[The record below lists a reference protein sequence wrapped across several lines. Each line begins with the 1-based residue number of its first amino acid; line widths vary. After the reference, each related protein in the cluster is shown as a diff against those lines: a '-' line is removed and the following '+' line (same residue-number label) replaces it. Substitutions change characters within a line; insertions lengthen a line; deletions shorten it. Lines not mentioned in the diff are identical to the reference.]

1 MVKYW
6 NSNRSIFPFFR
17 SSLKGFTLIELI
29 MVIMIIGILFMAF
42 RSYFEIKDRNSLY
55 GQACIETIYGQ
66 LNNFLHAGLSSKSI
80 YNWTTTVYPDKY
92 IIRFQPLDQLIELR
106 YISGTNEE
114 IYSSIV
120 VTGNNLNYC
129 SSNSYIMKIT
139 WDTYDL
145 WINKGLKE
153 NDAMQF
159 FYISGGTNIVSTWAN
174 SFLLCN
180 TDWNRCKTM
189 ARFESDTRTISLKK
203 QICLNFSGND
213 CIEWDN

>member
-1 MVKYW
+1 
-6 NSNRSIFPFFR
+6 
-17 SSLKGFTLIELI
+17 
-29 MVIMIIGILFMAF
+29 MAF
-42 RSYFEIKDRNSLY
+42 RSYFEIRDRNWLY
-55 GQACIETIYGQ
+55 GQACIETIYGE

-80 YNWTTTVYPDKY
+80 YDWTKTVYPDKY
-92 IIRFQPLDQLIELR
+92 IIRFQPLYQLIELK
-106 YISGTNEE
+106 YISGGNEE
-114 IYSSIV
+114 TYSSIV

-129 SSNSYIMKIT
+129 TSNSYIIKIT

-159 FYISGGTNIVSTWAN
+159 FYLSGKDADGKDFLNVWKN

-203 QICLNFSGND
+203 QICLSFSGND

>member
-1 MVKYW
+1 
-6 NSNRSIFPFFR
+6 
-17 SSLKGFTLIELI
+17 
-29 MVIMIIGILFMAF
+29 MIIGILFMAF
-42 RSYFEIKDRNSLY
+42 RWYFEIRDRNSLY

-80 YNWTTTVYPDKY
+80 YDWTTTVYPDKY
-92 IIRFQPLDQLIELR
+92 IIRFQPLNQLIELK
-106 YISGTNEE
+106 YISGGIEE
-114 IYSSIV
+114 TYSSIV
-120 VTGNNLNYC
+120 VTGNNLSYC
-129 SSNSYIMKIT
+129 NSNSYIIKIT
-139 WDTYDL
+139 WDAYDL

-174 SFLLCN
+174 SFLLCS
-180 TDWNRCKTM
+180 TAWTRCKTM

-203 QICLNFSGND
+203 QICLNFSGDN